1 MRPRLRARMLGTVR
15 CASRKGARRLTAS
28 AASKSSTP
36 IASSCFGTPT
46 PALLTSTPIG
56 PSRFSTSST
65 RRSGP
70 SGSDRSKP
78 WIRACDGNRP
88 GQRRCSRH
96 RCRSRPGTA
105 GCRARCGRGGVH
117 TRCGRRR
124 GPGNRRSARRHLS
137 PRHLGLNAGAHPLL
151 RPLHKYSWETFSS
164 NWEVDVRH
172 VFNWTREA
180 LLAPLDPGSVVVTV
194 SSGAAL
200 QGSSIGGS
208 YSGAKAT
215 ILFMTGFA
223 AEESDREKLGIRFV
237 SALPGLNAGTAL
249 GHAAATAHAQREGV

>member
-105 GCRARCGRGGVH
+105 GCRARCGRGGIH

-137 PRHLGLNAGAHPLL
+137 PRHLGFERRCAPATSAVAQIQLGDVQQQLGGRRAPRIQLDTRGAAGSL
-151 RPLHKYSWETFSS
+151 
-164 NWEVDVRH
+164 
-172 VFNWTREA
+172 
-180 LLAPLDPGSVVVTV
+180 GSGGVVVTV
-194 SSGAAL
+194 SSGAA
-200 QGSSIGGS
+200 
-208 YSGAKAT
+208 
-215 ILFMTGFA
+215 
-223 AEESDREKLGIRFV
+223 
-237 SALPGLNAGTAL
+237 P
-249 GHAAATAHAQREGV
+249 AAATPEQRRPSCS